1 MAEGFL
7 RHLDPTLDVQSA
19 GTHPAFSVHPL
30 AINVMKEKGIDIS
43 LAQPKD
49 VYLFLGETFDF
60 IITVCDHARETC
72 PVFAGRVKQRLHIGF
87 DDPVMAYGTEEHIL
101 GEFRRV
107 RDEIERAFR
116 DFHSRYISTQQ
127 SNTR

>member
-1 MAEGFL
+1 
-7 RHLDPTLDVQSA
+7 
-19 GTHPAFSVHPL
+19 
-30 AINVMKEKGIDIS
+30 MKEKGIDIS